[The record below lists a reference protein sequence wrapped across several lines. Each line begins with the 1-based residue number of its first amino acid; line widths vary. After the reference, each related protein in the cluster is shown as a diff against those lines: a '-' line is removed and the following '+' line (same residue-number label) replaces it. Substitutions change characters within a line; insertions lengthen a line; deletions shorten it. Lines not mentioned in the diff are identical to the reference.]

1 MVHDFEHPPENGC
14 NHKGLMSYDIQPE
27 TWSTCS
33 VRDFK
38 LWWRKT
44 GFDCKE
50 VKRDYGKF
58 LLQIIICNP

>member
-1 MVHDFEHPPENGC
+1 MAHDHEHSPSSGC
-14 NHKGLMSYDIQPE
+14 NHKGLMSYDTQPE

-33 VRDFK
+33 VKDFK

-44 GFDCKE
+44 GFDCEE

>member
-1 MVHDFEHPPENGC
+1 MAHDFEHSPSLGC
-14 NHKGLMSYDIQPE
+14 NHQGLMSYDKIKE

-33 VRDFK
+33 VNDFK

-50 VKRDYGKF
+50 IKRDYGKF